1 MNADLILISIRGA
14 LHVGNQARVAYVNS
28 TKRRALVLPLPNFD
42 PSPDFGAAVDFFDE
56 SHYDEP
62 PQLVGLIEK
71 IRLNAPFT
79 VQEEQQLIEYH
90 SDELARLLFR
100 NKDHVD
106 LADGTSVGQDAV
118 NALVTITQWRR
129 GADPNPSVLQSIAG
143 SLLEVGIDYFLQVPD
158 SLDENSRQ
166 GRALRSFFTALDGIS
181 FAEAPVRELPRKLM
195 MSVLESINA
204 HPDLL
209 CANSDYQEVISAATR
224 SLVTDVGKRLVGMEN
239 DLTGTQRIE
248 SWGEM
253 VFRSLLSGAGALT
266 MSDVGKYLG
275 VDNAGRQALVERTGL
290 AILGMVD
297 EAPVGQLETVF
308 SGANLEELADTV
320 LLVLAENPDLVTNNN
335 SRLRPLI
342 SRAAADIAAIDAL
355 EQKGLIPEIV
365 RLVVVATGENAHL
378 IWPSDDDD
386 PAHNLAL
393 TAVKTVIS
401 TITQTPPTGSTWKAR
416 LSDRDI
422 TDISEMVLSELASN
436 PGWLINE
443 LSGDDGRLKTILE
456 ATFRVLRDRGG
467 KILSKD
473 TGLQIL
479 SQSIQAVATRS
490 EFSEKMPD
498 GRVLIAAVTDA
509 VLGGVLD
516 STKQKALW
524 QLARQETLESLLQ
537 TTLDEIAELDIELDQ
552 STGIV
557 NSLEQVLQDHVAR
570 LQAGGAWNPEAFAQD
585 LSTAFIG
592 GN

>member
-1 MNADLILISIRGA
+1 MNADLILIAIRGA

-56 SHYDEP
+56 SHYDKP
-62 PQLVGLIEK
+62 PQLVGLIDK
-71 IRLNAPFT
+71 IRLNEPFT
-79 VQEEQQLIEYH
+79 AQEEQQLIEYH

-100 NKDHVD
+100 NEDHVD
-106 LADGTSVGQDAV
+106 LADGTSVGRDAV

-143 SLLEVGIDYFLQVPD
+143 SLLDVGVDYFLQVPD
-158 SLDENSRQ
+158 SLDENSRK
-166 GRALRSFFTALDGIS
+166 GRALHSFFTALDGIS

-195 MSVLESINA
+195 MSVLETINA

-209 CANSDYQEVISAATR
+209 SANSDYQEVISAATR
-224 SLVTDVGKRLVGMEN
+224 SLVTDVGKRLEGMEN

-248 SWGEM
+248 SWGET
-253 VFRSLLSGAGALT
+253 VFRSLLSGAGGLI

-308 SGANLEELADTV
+308 SGANLEQLADTV
-320 LLVLAENPDLVTNNN
+320 LLILAENPDLVTDKD

-342 SRAAADIAAIDAL
+342 SRAAADIASIDAL
-355 EQKGLIPEIV
+355 EQKGLVPEIV

-378 IWPSDDDD
+378 IWPGDDDD

-401 TITQTPPTGSTWKAR
+401 TITQAPPAGSTWKVR
-416 LSDRDI
+416 LSDGDI
-422 TDISEMVLSELASN
+422 TDITEVVLGELASN
-436 PGWLINE
+436 PGWLIDE
-443 LSGDDGRLKTILE
+443 LSGDDGRLQAILE
-456 ATFRVLRDRGG
+456 DTFGVLRDRGG

-498 GRVLIAAVTDA
+498 GRILIAAVTDA
-509 VLGGVLD
+509 VLGSVLD
-516 STKQKALW
+516 SANQKALW

-537 TTLDEIAELDIELDQ
+537 AALDEIAELDIELDQ

-570 LQAGGAWNPEAFAQD
+570 LEAGAAWNPEAFAQD